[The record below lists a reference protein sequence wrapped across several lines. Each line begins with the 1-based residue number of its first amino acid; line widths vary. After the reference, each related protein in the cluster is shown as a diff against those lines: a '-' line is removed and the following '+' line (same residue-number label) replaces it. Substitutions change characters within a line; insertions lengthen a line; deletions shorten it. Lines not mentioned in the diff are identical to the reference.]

1 MKIREVL
8 LLPIARPEYVAIP
21 EAFISAL
28 AWRAFRVNMD
38 NANETGF
45 IFRSIKGKK
54 VKQPRNYRRISTE
67 PQTTSALD
75 SFGNALQAEGIT
87 SMDPPRV
94 MAQAVLNSISG
105 IQAERGQQQPAT
117 PLSPAI
123 ALLQNT
129 KGLAS
134 KRNPPDLGHILE
146 TLYRLGGGGTGEE
159 SLTARWLDAAEYRL
173 QSDRLLSAIDRAVD
187 STLLPSPRILDK
199 SVGHEAR
206 LLTGPLQTTPYSW
219 LTRSWDTLTSAE
231 WVDAL
236 PARVWVDW
244 ATTVLRLGYG
254 MGFLWEAAWY
264 ETIAKKLLG
273 EEQSP
278 DDNDARFVG
287 WLTSSV
293 GEVLPWKSSR
303 SLTSVRDVASLKWRV
318 QRAGKIRKLLEENLR
333 NASISGSLA
342 AQWAALASDKQLRNE
357 LTIALGSKDPAA
369 SNLVWEAVRY
379 ALMTREV
386 AGDSADYYGL
396 LSSNGRYLTVD
407 PGTEW
412 IAVVASLA
420 CGSPGSTSNVAEVM
434 RSLMELGTQP
444 ELTDL
449 VRLLERAGLARGS
462 ADADQAVIVQSAFS
476 RGTK

>member
-1 MKIREVL
+1 MQLRNAL
-8 LLPIARPEYVAIP
+8 LLPLARPEYVAIP
-21 EAFISAL
+21 EAFISAI
-28 AWRAFRVNMD
+28 AWRTFSVEMD
-38 NANETGF
+38 NENETGF
-45 IFRSIKGKK
+45 IFKNIKGKT
-54 VKQPRNYRRISTE
+54 VKQPKNYTRVSTA
-67 PQTTSALD
+67 PQTMADLDTFGSAL
-75 SFGNALQAEGIT
+75 QREGVT
-87 SMDPPRV
+87 SMESPEM
-94 MAQAVLNSISG
+94 MAEAVLNSISG

-129 KGLAS
+129 RGLAS
-134 KRNPPDLGHILE
+134 KRNPPDLGQILE
-146 TLYRLGGGGTGEE
+146 TLYQLGGGGKGEA
-159 SLTARWLDAAEYRL
+159 SLTARWLRAAEQRL
-173 QSDRLLSAIDRAVD
+173 QSDRLLNAIDRAVD
-187 STLLPSPRILDK
+187 NTLLPSPRFLDTSHCK
-199 SVGHEAR
+199 
-206 LLTGPLQTTPYSW
+206 LGPFLAAPLPTTPYSW
-219 LTRSWDTLTSAE
+219 LTRSWDTLTSDE
-231 WVDAL
+231 WVEAL

-264 ETIAKKLLG
+264 EMMAKKLLSDEQPPAG
-273 EEQSP
+273 ENAQ
-278 DDNDARFVG
+278 FVD
-287 WLTSSV
+287 WLASSV

-318 QRAGKIRKLLEENLR
+318 QKAGKIRKLLDKKLG
-333 NASISGSLA
+333 NASSSESLA
-342 AQWAALASDKQLRNE
+342 VQWADLSSDKELHNE
-357 LTIALGSKDPAA
+357 LTIALGSKEPAA
-369 SNLVWEAVRY
+369 TNLVWEAIRY

-420 CGSPGSTSNVAEVM
+420 CGSPGTTSNVSEVM
-434 RSLMELGTQP
+434 TSLMELGTQP
-444 ELTDL
+444 ELTEL

-462 ADADQAVIVQSAFS
+462 ADADQAVIVESAFS